1 MKEGFRELIAAAQTG
16 DKPAM
21 DTLLRDNTPL
31 VWSVA
36 RRFFGRGC
44 EPEDLFQLGSIGL
57 LKAVRDFDLSQP
69 VAFSTY
75 AVPKIAGE
83 MRRFLRDDGPVK
95 VSRTLKERAFSLRQI
110 QSRWETETGR
120 SPHLSDLCRE
130 SGLSREDV
138 LEALNAPRDTDSL
151 DAFLPGQ
158 ERTLGEVLP
167 DEETEEDLARSLA
180 VRQAIDDLEPK
191 LRQVILLRYHHGYTQ
206 RETAKILGMGLP
218 ALKQAD
224 RRARERL
231 RQMLKEQDVDV

>member
-1 MKEGFRELIAAAQTG
+1 MKDEQKARIAAAQAG

-21 DTLLRDNTPL
+21 DALLRDNTPL

-83 MRRFLRDDGPVK
+83 IRRFLRDDGPVK
-95 VSRTLKERAFSLRQI
+95 VSRVLKERAFLLRQI
-110 QSRWETETGR
+110 QSRLEGENGQPAR
-120 SPHLSDLCRE
+120 LSDLCRE
-130 SGLSREDV
+130 SGLTAHEV
-138 LEALNAPRDTDSL
+138 MEALNAPRDTDSL
-151 DAFLPGQ
+151 DAPLPGQ

-167 DEETEEDLARSLA
+167 LRENEEELAQTLA
-180 VRQAIDDLEPK
+180 VRQAIDRLEPT
-191 LRQVILLRYHHGYTQ
+191 LRQVILLRYMRDLTQ
-206 RETAKILGMGLP
+206 QKIALILGLTQVQVSRLEKKARLQLQN
-218 ALKQAD
+218 AL
-224 RRARERL
+224 RE
-231 RQMLKEQDVDV
+231 

>member
-1 MKEGFRELIAAAQTG
+1 MKEGFRELIAAAQAG
-16 DKPAM
+16 DKTAM

-110 QSRWETETGR
+110 QSRWETETGQ

-191 LRQVILLRYHHGYTQ
+191 LRQVILLRYMRDLTQ
-206 RETAKILGMGLP
+206 QKIAVILGLTQVQVSRLEKKARAQLKA
-218 ALKQAD
+218 ALA
-224 RRARERL
+224 E
-231 RQMLKEQDVDV
+231 

>member
-1 MKEGFRELIAAAQTG
+1 MKEGFRELIAAAQAG

-191 LRQVILLRYHHGYTQ
+191 LRQVILLRYMRDLTQ
-206 RETAKILGMGLP
+206 QKIAVVLGLTQVQVSRLEKKARAQLKA
-218 ALKQAD
+218 ALA
-224 RRARERL
+224 E
-231 RQMLKEQDVDV
+231 